1 MAWQVPSLLPL
12 QQWSLVLI
20 VLVQAGG
27 GTLQQV
33 PVARV
38 VSVVPVVQRGVGRTG
53 LITGANGTNAPC
65 RANGG
70 QRLSGGIGGKG
81 RHRAGWSHFGAASST
96 QGQA

>member
-1 MAWQVPSLLPL
+1 M
-12 QQWSLVLI
+12 
-20 VLVQAGG
+20 
-27 GTLQQV
+27 

-38 VSVVPVVQRGVGRTG
+38 VPVVPVVQRGVGMTG

-70 QRLSGGIGGKG
+70 QRLSGGFGGKG
-81 RHRAGWSHFGAASST
+81 RHRASWSHFGAASSM